1 MTKPMTLSAGGDK
14 LAVRKPPV
22 DGFLAGILEDGVV
35 TVIELVTRGLD
46 QGSVASA
53 FLAKLSLH
61 YVFDLWAK
69 R

>member
-1 MTKPMTLSAGGDK
+1 MTLSAGGDK

-35 TVIELVTRGLD
+35 TVSELVTRGLD
-46 QGSVASA
+46 PGSVASA